1 MIWGMYLRRH
11 VRKQDSHSMVDLD
24 VPGGPCAIFLELPNP
39 LPQRT
44 NKVFSEKTELN
55 VKVGVEVLELFI
67 NFVLPKEGV
76 EVVQVVHSWNYVDLS
91 EIIRGFFLV
100 LFPS

>member
-1 MIWGMYLRRH
+1 
-11 VRKQDSHSMVDLD
+11 MVDLD
-24 VPGGPCAIFLELPNP
+24 VPGGPCAIFFELSNP

-67 NFVLPKEGV
+67 NFVLPKEGF
-76 EVVQVVHSWNYVDLS
+76 EVVQVVYSWNYVDLS
-91 EIIRGFFLV
+91 KIIRRFFLV
-100 LFPS
+100 LFPY